1 MSTLKAV
8 QCTAALAAAVARA
21 GALLAGWK
29 LKVLPFR
36 HSTVRRAL
44 FPVLQRSIIFIII
57 KVLGQPL

>member
-21 GALLAGWK
+21 GSLLAGWK

-44 FPVLQRSIIFIII
+44 FPVLRRFIII